1 MDCGTLTKPANGQV
15 SHTGGTTF
23 GQTATYSCNT
33 GYELVGDN
41 TRMCQATGVWSENA
55 PICHG
60 MFLLKLDCY
69 TVSKTITQNAHI
81 TQFTNVYPLA
91 ILLLKHWVNTIHLLI
106 QVDHVFQIITAIL
119 CADKLSLLTYSDI
132 NKCLGNN
139 RGCHHSC
146 HDSDGN

>member
-1 MDCGTLTKPANGQV
+1 MNCDTLTKPANGQV
-15 SHTGGTTF
+15 SHTGGTIF

-69 TVSKTITQNAHI
+69 TVSKNITQNAHI

-139 RGCHHSC
+139 RGRHHSC